1 MMTAEEALEE
11 LKQGN
16 RAYVADESESSQ
28 MGADS
33 GGRMRAVRAQS
44 PIAAILS
51 CADSRVI
58 PELIFNQG
66 LGRLFV
72 VRVAGN
78 IADDSQVGSIE
89 YAIEQ
94 LGVRLLVVVGH
105 SNCGAV
111 AAALSNATG
120 LSPALSKVVA
130 TVNRVV
136 SSLSEGSEKPTID
149 QVIEANVQKA
159 IEDIAEKSPII
170 EEAAESG
177 ELMML
182 GAVYELETG
191 QVRFLEPSRA

>member
-1 MMTAEEALEE
+1 MVTAEEAHKE

-16 RAYVADESESSQ
+16 EQYVLDASESSQ

-33 GGRMRAVRAQS
+33 SGRMRAVRAQS

-72 VRVAGN
+72 VQVAGN

-89 YAIEQ
+89 YAVEQ

-111 AAALSNATG
+111 AAAVSNAPN

-136 SSLSEGSEKPTID
+136 TSIRESGREPTVD
-149 QVIEANVQKA
+149 EVIEATAPQF
-159 IEDIAEKSPII
+159 E
-170 EEAAESG
+170 
-177 ELMML
+177 
-182 GAVYELETG
+182 
-191 QVRFLEPSRA
+191 